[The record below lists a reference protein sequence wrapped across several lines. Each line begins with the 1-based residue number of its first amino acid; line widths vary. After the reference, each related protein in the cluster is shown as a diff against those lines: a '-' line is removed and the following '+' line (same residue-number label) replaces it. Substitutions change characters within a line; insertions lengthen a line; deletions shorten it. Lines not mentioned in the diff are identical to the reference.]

1 MSSEQC
7 ALSKNLKQMKYYITN
22 EFHGEWTKSTK
33 THPKQFSF
41 INIKNHAKKNS
52 GKETIIEKPFQ
63 KGYKF
68 FYENYILMYLENV
81 VSILKEKNTM
91 SSVNAI
97 DSF

>member
-1 MSSEQC
+1 
-7 ALSKNLKQMKYYITN
+7 MKDITN

-41 INIKNHAKKNS
+41 INIKNHAKFQ
-52 GKETIIEKPFQ
+52 EIIEKPFQ

-68 FYENYILMYLENV
+68 FWENYILMYLENV